1 MDKTRIVIEI
11 VIVVVVLVFAFCLNP
26 SVRSFVNQLLFDV
39 QKADDA
45 TSYSARRQVEDTARA
60 MISSYQS
67 DVLMYNQ
74 YKDSVNP
81 EEQSWAAQAKMR
93 ANRTASTYNNYILGN
108 SFVWKDNIP
117 NDIERQLET
126 ID

>member
-11 VIVVVVLVFAFCLNP
+11 VIVVVVLVLAFCLNP
-26 SVRSFVNQLLFDV
+26 SVRSHINQLLFDV

-60 MISSYQS
+60 MISSYQA

-74 YKDSVNP
+74 YKDSAKP

-93 ANRTASTYNNYILGN
+93 ANRTASTYNNYILKN
-108 SFVWKDNIP
+108 NFVWKDNIP

-126 ID
+126 IE